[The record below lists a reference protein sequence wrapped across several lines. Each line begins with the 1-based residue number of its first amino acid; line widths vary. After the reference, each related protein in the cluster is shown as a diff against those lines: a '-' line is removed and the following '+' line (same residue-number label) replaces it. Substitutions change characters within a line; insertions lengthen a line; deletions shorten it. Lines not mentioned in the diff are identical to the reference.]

1 MRGDKSRNSPLLF
14 RHSGESR
21 IPESQVPSLALDPG
35 FRRDDGKSYA
45 VAAPA
50 PAASASRRF
59 ICSRKT
65 ARKSMGFNI
74 TGG

>member
-21 IPESQVPSLALDPG
+21 NPGSQIPSLALDPG

-50 PAASASRRF
+50 ASASRRF

-65 ARKSMGFNI
+65 ARKSMGFSI